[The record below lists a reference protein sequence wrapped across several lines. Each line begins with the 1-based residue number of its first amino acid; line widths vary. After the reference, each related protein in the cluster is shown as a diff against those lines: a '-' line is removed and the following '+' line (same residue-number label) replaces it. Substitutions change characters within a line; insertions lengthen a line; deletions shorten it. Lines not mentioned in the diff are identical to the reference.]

1 MDFIPGDK
9 LINVYA
15 ILTFFFY
22 KMVLINSKNKW
33 QKLNIFV
40 LWIYISVKTT
50 IIIFTIIKVLINIF
64 IIFFFLFQA
73 VIFVIDSTNTERLS
87 EAHDEL
93 AKLLAEKR
101 LENALILIYANKQ
114 VGGMLQ
120 TTLVFFYLK
129 SFFYSCI

>member
-1 MDFIPGDK
+1 MTEASYFCFMN
-9 LINVYA
+9 LY
-15 ILTFFFY
+15 F
-22 KMVLINSKNKW
+22 SKNYHHHFYNNKSFN
-33 QKLNIFV
+33 QYL
-40 LWIYISVKTT
+40 YY
-50 IIIFTIIKVLINIF
+50 
-64 IIFFFLFQA
+64 FLFLYQA

-120 TTLVFFYLK
+120 TTLVFF
-129 SFFYSCI
+129 I